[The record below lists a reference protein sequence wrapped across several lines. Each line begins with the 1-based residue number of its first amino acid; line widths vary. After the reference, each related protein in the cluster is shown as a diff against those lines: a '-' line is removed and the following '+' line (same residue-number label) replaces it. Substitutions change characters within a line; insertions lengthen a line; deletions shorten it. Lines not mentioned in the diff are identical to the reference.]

1 MLAVAESSPLDELQR
16 GRMELLYGMAAYAQ
30 RRGSD
35 APPLLLQAAKTLE
48 ALDPELARDTYLDA
62 WSAALFAGKLATA
75 GSMLPDLGGGA
86 PGPARPRARSPGRPA
101 ARRSRA
107 DS

>member
-35 APPLLLQAAKTLE
+35 APPLLLKAAKTLE
-48 ALDPELARDTYLDA
+48 ALDPKLARDTYLDA
-62 WSAALFAGKLATA
+62 WSAALFAGKLATG
-75 GSMLPDLGGGA
+75 GSMYQISAEVLQA
-86 PGPARPRARSPGRPA
+86 PPAPSPFARPTCCSTV
-101 ARRSRA
+101 SR
-107 DS
+107 